1 MIDVSPVSPD
11 ETRHI
16 ESSEK
21 YMSVL
26 IERISD
32 NNNDTDFRLEMIASC
47 LNIMKEFMIA
57 ESKYVRFIQ
66 YDIDK
71 AIRKQL

>member
-21 YMSVL
+21 YMNVL

-32 NNNDTDFRLEMIASC
+32 KNNKTDFRLEMIASC
-47 LNIMKEFMIA
+47 LNIIKEFIVA
-57 ESKYVRFIQ
+57 EAKYVRFIQ
-66 YDIDK
+66 IDIDK

>member
-1 MIDVSPVSPD
+1 MIEVNPD

-47 LNIMKEFMIA
+47 LNIMKEFIVA
-57 ESKYVRFIQ
+57 EAKYVRFIQ
-66 YDIDK
+66 FDIDK
-71 AIRKQL
+71 EIRKQL

>member
-1 MIDVSPVSPD
+1 MSDINPD

-16 ESSEK
+16 LSSEK

-32 NNNDTDFRLEMIASC
+32 NNNDTDFKLEMIASC
-47 LNIMKEFMIA
+47 LNIIKEFIVA
-57 ESKYVRFIQ
+57 EAKYVRFIQ
-66 YDIDK
+66 IDIDN